1 MVGVG
6 NPAVVKVAPVQ
17 RRCDDYREVEMKRFR
32 VLGIFLVFML
42 GIACSLGQSG
52 QTDSKKRLL
61 AVGMSA
67 GWQHDSVSDALVTM
81 YNLGKETGL
90 WETYVRTD
98 TELITKKKTEMNA
111 KNLDFFDEDVYS
123 EDIERL
129 EPDEEEDIDPS
140 KFEKKKDILSFYE
153 DEYIQGNDGE
163 ELPEVIEEFQGIEE
177 DWEEFNKRE
186 FGGN

>member
-1 MVGVG
+1 MLEGIIC
-6 NPAVVKVAPVQ
+6 PV
-17 RRCDDYREVEMKRFR
+17 CESTLKEEDLKENLVCVECKTDLKDRQFLDFLEYLMTN
-32 VLGIFLVFML
+32 GIV
-42 GIACSLGQSG
+42 
-52 QTDSKKRLL
+52 
-61 AVGMSA
+61 
-67 GWQHDSVSDALVTM
+67 
-81 YNLGKETGL
+81 E
-90 WETYVRTD
+90 
-98 TELITKKKTEMNA
+98 
-111 KNLDFFDEDVYS
+111 NLDFFDEDVYS

-163 ELPEVIEEFQGIEE
+163 DLPEVIEEFQGIEE